1 MWFYGLHT
9 FLPLNVYTS
18 CDKVWHSLEHIMINQ
33 LDCLPST
40 ILLRLLVMGL
50 KLSGSVSFPDKKTR
64 QETAAHD
71 YISDVIVCL
80 LQIVYLVVY
89 CFVHILSL
97 VWAKAGFRIIANCS
111 EHAVLWWIAIGNG
124 MHMRGSFPQL
134 MTVLV
139 FVL

>member
-1 MWFYGLHT
+1 MSTPHVIRSGI
-9 FLPLNVYTS
+9 PV
-18 CDKVWHSLEHIMINQ
+18 EHMINQ

-40 ILLRLLVMGL
+40 ILLKLFVMGL
-50 KLSGSVSFPDKKTR
+50 RLSGSVSFPDKKTR

-97 VWAKAGFRIIANCS
+97 VRAKAGFRIIANRQFC
-111 EHAVLWWIAIGNG
+111 GG
-124 MHMRGSFPQL
+124 
-134 MTVLV
+134 
-139 FVL
+139 